1 MNSNKNLVFLGMM
14 GSGKSSI
21 GNLVSEKLDLPFIDV
36 DSLIVENTGMDISEI
51 FEIDGEEQFRK
62 METKQLKQ
70 YSESIVAC
78 GGGIVLKDEN
88 REFINENG
96 FTILL
101 TASMEELSHRLSDS
115 GNRPLLAD
123 DNTEEALT
131 KLWLERQLHYLNTAD
146 FTIETDGKNSE
157 QLTEEILVQINS

>member
-1 MNSNKNLVFLGMM
+1 MNIYLIGMM
-14 GSGKSSI
+14 GSGKSTL
-21 GNLVSEKLDLPFIDV
+21 GKTLSEKIQKSFIDL
-36 DSLIVENTGMDISEI
+36 DSEIEKAAGKFISEI
-51 FEIDGEEQFRK
+51 FDIDGEEQFRK
-62 METKQLKQ
+62 MESKQLKQ

-96 FTILL
+96 VTILL

-146 FTIETDGKNSE
+146 FTIETDGKNPK
-157 QLTEEILVQINS
+157 QLTEIILLHINP

>member
-1 MNSNKNLVFLGMM
+1 MNIYLIGMM
-14 GSGKSSI
+14 GSGKSTV
-21 GNLVSEKLDLPFIDV
+21 GKTLSEKMHKPFIDL
-36 DSLIVENTGMDISEI
+36 DSEIEKGTGKNISEI
-51 FEIDGEEQFRK
+51 FDIDGEEQFRK

-96 FTILL
+96 VTILL

-131 KLWLERQLHYLNTAD
+131 KLWMERQIDYLETAN
-146 FTIETDGKNSE
+146 FTIETDGKNPE

>member
-1 MNSNKNLVFLGMM
+1 MNIYLIGMM
-14 GSGKSSI
+14 GSGKSTV
-21 GNLVSEKLDLPFIDV
+21 GKTLSEKMHKPFIDL
-36 DSLIVENTGMDISEI
+36 DSEIEKGTGKNISEI
-51 FEIDGEEQFRK
+51 FDIDGEEQFRK

-96 FTILL
+96 ATILL
-101 TASMEELSHRLSDS
+101 TASMEELSYRLSDS

>member
-1 MNSNKNLVFLGMM
+1 MNIYLIGMM
-14 GSGKSSI
+14 GSGKSTV
-21 GNLVSEKLDLPFIDV
+21 GKTLSEKMHKPFIDL
-36 DSLIVENTGMDISEI
+36 DSEIEKGTGKNISEI
-51 FEIDGEEQFRK
+51 FDTDGEDQFRK

-88 REFINENG
+88 RECINENG
-96 FTILL
+96 VTILL
-101 TASMEELSHRLSDS
+101 TASMEELSYRLSDS

-146 FTIETDGKNSE
+146 CTIETDGKNPE
-157 QLTEEILVQINS
+157 QLTEEILVQINP

>member
-1 MNSNKNLVFLGMM
+1 MNIYLIGMM
-14 GSGKSSI
+14 GSGKSTV
-21 GNLVSEKLDLPFIDV
+21 GKTLSEKMHKPFVDLDSEIEKAAGK
-36 DSLIVENTGMDISEI
+36 SISEI
-51 FEIDGEEQFRK
+51 FDIDGEEQFRK

-96 FTILL
+96 IAILL
-101 TASMEELSHRLSDS
+101 LATMGELTQRLSNS

-131 KLWLERQLHYLNTAD
+131 KLWMERQIDYLETAN
-146 FTIETDGKNSE
+146 FTIETDGKNPDE
-157 QLTEEILVQINS
+157 LTEEILLHINP

>member
-1 MNSNKNLVFLGMM
+1 MNIYLIGMM
-14 GSGKSSI
+14 GSGKSTV
-21 GNLVSEKLDLPFIDV
+21 GKPLSEKMHKPFIDL
-36 DSLIVENTGMDISEI
+36 DSEIEKGTGKNISEI
-51 FEIDGEEQFRK
+51 FDIDGEEQFRK

-96 FTILL
+96 IAILL
-101 TASMEELSHRLSDS
+101 LATMGELTQRLSNS

-131 KLWLERQLHYLNTAD
+131 KLWMERQIDYLETAN
-146 FTIETDGKNSE
+146 FTIETDGKNPE
-157 QLTEEILVQINS
+157 ELTEEILLHINP

>member
-1 MNSNKNLVFLGMM
+1 MNIYLIGMM
-14 GSGKSSI
+14 GSGKSTV
-21 GNLVSEKLDLPFIDV
+21 GKTLSEKMHKPFIDL
-36 DSLIVENTGMDISEI
+36 DSEIEKGTGKNISEI
-51 FEIDGEEQFRK
+51 FDIDGEEQFRK

-96 FTILL
+96 VTILL

-131 KLWLERQLHYLNTAD
+131 KLWLERQLNYLNTAD
-146 FTIETDGKNSE
+146 FTIETDGKNPE
-157 QLTEEILVQINS
+157 ELTKEILVQINP

>member
-1 MNSNKNLVFLGMM
+1 MM
-14 GSGKSSI
+14 GSGKSTV
-21 GNLVSEKLDLPFIDV
+21 GKTLSEKMHKPFIDL
-36 DSLIVENTGMDISEI
+36 DSEIEKGTGENISEI
-51 FEIDGEEQFRK
+51 FDIDGEEQFRK

-96 FTILL
+96 VTILL

-131 KLWLERQLHYLNTAD
+131 KLWLERQLNYLNTAD
-146 FTIETDGKNSE
+146 FTIETDGKNPE

>member
-1 MNSNKNLVFLGMM
+1 MNIYLIGMM
-14 GSGKSSI
+14 GSGKSTV
-21 GNLVSEKLDLPFIDV
+21 GKTLSEKMHKPFIDL
-36 DSLIVENTGMDISEI
+36 DSEIEKGNGKNISEI
-51 FEIDGEEQFRK
+51 FDIDGEEQFRK

-96 FTILL
+96 IAILL
-101 TASMEELSHRLSDS
+101 LATMGELTQRLSNS

-131 KLWLERQLHYLNTAD
+131 KLWMERQIDYLETAN
-146 FTIETDGKNSE
+146 FTIETDGENPE
-157 QLTEEILVQINS
+157 ELTEKILLHINP

>member
-1 MNSNKNLVFLGMM
+1 MNIYLIGMM
-14 GSGKSSI
+14 GSGKSTV
-21 GNLVSEKLDLPFIDV
+21 GKTLSEKMHKPFVDLDSEIEKAAGK
-36 DSLIVENTGMDISEI
+36 SISEI
-51 FEIDGEEQFRK
+51 FDIDGEEQFRK

-96 FTILL
+96 IAILL
-101 TASMEELSHRLSDS
+101 LATMGELTQRLSNS

-131 KLWLERQLHYLNTAD
+131 KLWMERQIDYLETAN
-146 FTIETDGKNSE
+146 FTIETDGKDPE
-157 QLTEEILVQINS
+157 ELTEEILLHINP

>member
-1 MNSNKNLVFLGMM
+1 MNIYLIGMM
-14 GSGKSSI
+14 GSGKSTL
-21 GNLVSEKLDLPFIDV
+21 GKTLSEKIQKPFIDL
-36 DSLIVENTGMDISEI
+36 DSEIEKETGGNISEI
-51 FEIDGEEQFRK
+51 FDSDGEEQFRK

-96 FTILL
+96 VTILL

-123 DNTEEALT
+123 DNMEEALT

-146 FTIETDGKNSE
+146 FTIETDGKNPE
-157 QLTEEILVQINS
+157 QLTEEILVQINP

>member
-1 MNSNKNLVFLGMM
+1 MNIYLIGMM
-14 GSGKSSI
+14 GSGKSTV
-21 GNLVSEKLDLPFIDV
+21 GKTLSEKMHKPFIDL
-36 DSLIVENTGMDISEI
+36 DSEIEKGTGKNISEI
-51 FEIDGEEQFRK
+51 FDIDGEEQFRK

-96 FTILL
+96 ATILL
-101 TASMEELSHRLSDS
+101 TASMEELSYRLSDS

-146 FTIETDGKNSE
+146 FTIETDGKNPE
-157 QLTEEILVQINS
+157 QLTKEILVQINP

>member
-1 MNSNKNLVFLGMM
+1 MNIYLIGMM
-14 GSGKSSI
+14 GSGKSTV
-21 GNLVSEKLDLPFIDV
+21 GKTLSEKMHKPFIDL
-36 DSLIVENTGMDISEI
+36 DSEIEKGTGKNISEI
-51 FEIDGEEQFRK
+51 FDIDGEEQFRK

-96 FTILL
+96 ATILL

-131 KLWLERQLHYLNTAD
+131 KLWLERLLNYLNTAD
-146 FTIETDGKNSE
+146 FTIETDGKNPEILS
-157 QLTEEILVQINS
+157 EEILVQINP

>member
-1 MNSNKNLVFLGMM
+1 MM
-14 GSGKSSI
+14 GSGKSTV
-21 GNLVSEKLDLPFIDV
+21 GKTLSEKMHKPFVDLDSEIEKAAGK
-36 DSLIVENTGMDISEI
+36 SISEI
-51 FEIDGEEQFRK
+51 FDIDGEEQFRK

-96 FTILL
+96 IAILL
-101 TASMEELSHRLSDS
+101 LATMGELTQRLSNS
-115 GNRPLLAD
+115 GNRPLLAN

-131 KLWLERQLHYLNTAD
+131 KLWMERQIDYLETAN
-146 FTIETDGKNSE
+146 FTIETDGENPE
-157 QLTEEILVQINS
+157 ELTEKILLHINP

>member
-1 MNSNKNLVFLGMM
+1 MNIYLIGMM
-14 GSGKSSI
+14 GSGKSTV
-21 GNLVSEKLDLPFIDV
+21 GKTLSEKMHKPYIDLDSEI
-36 DSLIVENTGMDISEI
+36 EKGTGKNISEI
-51 FEIDGEEQFRK
+51 FDIDGEEQFRK

-96 FTILL
+96 ATILL

-146 FTIETDGKNSE
+146 FTIETDGKNPE
-157 QLTEEILVQINS
+157 QLTKEILVQINP

>member
-1 MNSNKNLVFLGMM
+1 MNIYLIGMM
-14 GSGKSSI
+14 GSGKSTV
-21 GNLVSEKLDLPFIDV
+21 GKPLSEKMHKPFIDL
-36 DSLIVENTGMDISEI
+36 DSEI
-51 FEIDGEEQFRK
+51 EKGTGKNISKIFDIDGEEQFRK

-96 FTILL
+96 VTILL

-131 KLWLERQLHYLNTAD
+131 KLWLERQLNYLNTAD
-146 FTIETDGKNSE
+146 FTIETDGKNPE

>member
-1 MNSNKNLVFLGMM
+1 MNIYLIGMM
-14 GSGKSSI
+14 GSGKSTV
-21 GNLVSEKLDLPFIDV
+21 GKTLSEKMHKPFVDLDSEIEKAAGK
-36 DSLIVENTGMDISEI
+36 SISEI
-51 FEIDGEEQFRK
+51 FDIDGEEQFRK

-96 FTILL
+96 IAILL
-101 TASMEELSHRLSDS
+101 LATMGELTQRLSNS

-131 KLWLERQLHYLNTAD
+131 KLWMERQIDYLETAN
-146 FTIETDGKNSE
+146 FTIETDGENPE
-157 QLTEEILVQINS
+157 ELTEKILLHINP

>member
-1 MNSNKNLVFLGMM
+1 MNIYLIGMM
-14 GSGKSSI
+14 GSGKSTV
-21 GNLVSEKLDLPFIDV
+21 GKTLSEKMHKPFIDL
-36 DSLIVENTGMDISEI
+36 DSEIEKATGKNISEI
-51 FEIDGEEQFRK
+51 FDIDGEEQFRK

-96 FTILL
+96 ATILL

-123 DNTEEALT
+123 DNTEEALK

-146 FTIETDGKNSE
+146 FTIETDGKNPE
-157 QLTEEILVQINS
+157 QLTEEILVQINP